1 MLAWVNDEII
11 GRRAAVK
18 RKEEDHKEDDFSGT
32 GGNAQYRYEAEENQR
47 SDDPCLRPVHEP
59 AEEAPASFAPLFQM
73 DSKFD
78 SEPLGKTNFCS

>member
-11 GRRAAVK
+11 GGRQRK
-18 RKEEDHKEDDFSGT
+18 KKEEDRKDDDPGST
-32 GGNAQYRYEAEENQR
+32 GDSTQYRYEAEGNQR

-59 AEEAPASFAPLFQM
+59 AEEAPASFAPLFQL

-78 SEPLGKTNFCS
+78 SEPLGKTDFCS

>member
-1 MLAWVNDEII
+1 M
-11 GRRAAVK
+11 K

-32 GGNAQYRYEAEENQR
+32 GGNAQYRYEVEENQR

-78 SEPLGKTNFCS
+78 SEPLGKTDFCS